1 MNNTRKLVQ
10 LALLSFV
17 FIFNAN
23 GRGIRLEFGQR
34 FPLPVRT
41 EYSLLSQW
49 ERKPVLDSLLI
60 EDMEQDSEWQ
70 ATGIAECY
78 YTEEHAVDGRRSL
91 RFRTS
96 LVDTAYYRLPMNRTP
111 WNSFKGEQ
119 GGYASVGRT
128 FEKLRIGPNSIVC
141 LSGCIYIPLP
151 ILFIVFFWNWRTKV
165 LIIILLH
172 RVSTILSKTL
182 FRDNGIM
189 YYGRYHILRGIK

>member
-70 ATGIAECY
+70 ATGIAEC
-78 YTEEHAVDGRRSL
+78 
-91 RFRTS
+91 
-96 LVDTAYYRLPMNRTP
+96 
-111 WNSFKGEQ
+111 
-119 GGYASVGRT
+119 
-128 FEKLRIGPNSIVC
+128 
-141 LSGCIYIPLP
+141 
-151 ILFIVFFWNWRTKV
+151 
-165 LIIILLH
+165 
-172 RVSTILSKTL
+172 
-182 FRDNGIM
+182 
-189 YYGRYHILRGIK
+189 

>member
-128 FEKLRIGPNSIVC
+128 FEKTQDWSQFNR
-141 LSGCIYIPLP
+141 LSFWVYIHPTSNPIYC
-151 ILFIVFFWNWRTKV
+151 FFLELEN
-165 LIIILLH
+165 
-172 RVSTILSKTL
+172 
-182 FRDNGIM
+182 
-189 YYGRYHILRGIK
+189 

>member
-128 FEKLRIGPNSIVC
+128 FEKTQDWSQFNR
-141 LSGCIYIPLP
+141 LSFWVYIHPTSNPIYC
-151 ILFIVFFWNWRTKV
+151 FFWNWRTKV